1 MNYVA
6 YSISVVGDLK
16 MESMV
21 CFSCGLP
28 LSNKWDAFAY
38 MRARLAQ
45 ATKTKTA
52 ADMTVIDPD
61 FHLALEPIFKILC
74 IEKYCCRGFL
84 MTSKQLDEIGS

>member
-1 MNYVA
+1 
-6 YSISVVGDLK
+6 

-28 LSNKWDAFAY
+28 LSHKWDAFAY